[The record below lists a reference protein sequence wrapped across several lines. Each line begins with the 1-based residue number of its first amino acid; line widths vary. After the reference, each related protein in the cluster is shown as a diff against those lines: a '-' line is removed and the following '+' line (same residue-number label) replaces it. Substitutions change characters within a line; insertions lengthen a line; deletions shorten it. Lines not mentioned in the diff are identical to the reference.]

1 MLCEYLPAHSKFKF
15 FFLELS
21 RIFFLNIYDQWVV
34 ESMDSEHTD
43 MEDQLYTVDFHTCI
57 KKSQLENMV
66 EVNKGNFLL
75 MGVQSRKGQ

>member
-1 MLCEYLPAHSKFKF
+1 
-15 FFLELS
+15 
-21 RIFFLNIYDQWVV
+21 
-34 ESMDSEHTD
+34 MDSEHTD